1 RTNRRERHDR
11 GHLHQRQHGL
21 RADGRGHHS
30 GGRFVAI
37 VPAAPAEQRDRRP
50 LVLWALYQ
58 RAGQY
63 RLGQYAGHR
72 QGGDGRRTRPD
83 AHGVR
88 SHPGGPVRRDRRPV
102 YRHGAGQLHVLT
114 HLACVG
120 RAATCLALLLAS
132 AAPARAGSFMV
143 TPIRAT
149 LSAAHPVSAL
159 TVRNDGAERTV
170 VQVDALIWTQRDGGD
185 VYAPTK
191 DIIATPP
198 IFSIA
203 PGASQVVR
211 VGLRRDPESGRELTY
226 RLSLQEIP
234 PPPKADFLGLRVA
247 LRLVIPVFVVPP
259 SATAPRLQWR
269 VAPAGP
275 GALSVALRNEG

>member
-1 RTNRRERHDR
+1 
-11 GHLHQRQHGL
+11 
-21 RADGRGHHS
+21 
-30 GGRFVAI
+30 
-37 VPAAPAEQRDRRP
+37 
-50 LVLWALYQ
+50 
-58 RAGQY
+58 
-63 RLGQYAGHR
+63 
-72 QGGDGRRTRPD
+72 
-83 AHGVR
+83 
-88 SHPGGPVRRDRRPV
+88 
-102 YRHGAGQLHVLT
+102 
-114 HLACVG
+114 
-120 RAATCLALLLAS
+120 
-132 AAPARAGSFMV
+132 MV

-275 GALSVALRNEG
+275 GALSVALRNEGNAHVQVTHLRLEAPPGQELDRQQSSVYVLPGQSREWRLKGTAVPGSALRVFARTDGGDMHTDLKVEER